1 MYYQLAAIPVIS
13 AFIGY
18 LTNVVAIKLL
28 FWPQKPINC
37 VFFEL
42 FGLLPKRQAEIAVK
56 VGELVEEQLLSPDD
70 LIDKVNTP
78 ETQEKITEKLCEIV
92 RDRLYTVLPR
102 ILPQKLV
109 QLIGD
114 NLEKILYQEAPGLI
128 EQLIESGQD
137 HINNEIKIKTMV
149 EDKINS
155 LDLDELEKLVRGV
168 SSTELKFIEILGGVL
183 GFIIGL
189 VQIAILLLFP
199 L

>member
-1 MYYQLAAIPVIS
+1 LYYQLAAIPLIS

-70 LIDKVNTP
+70 LIDKINTP
-78 ETQEKITEKLCEIV
+78 ETQEIITEKLCEIV